1 MKKELELH
9 LFVEGKYDILF
20 YKAFLDRY
28 LRETFQFNEIFY
40 YPYAEKQAEREK
52 LVQIIKRN
60 PKSNYLICSDLD
72 AEFDETIRQ
81 QKIKMLANTFKI
93 DSEIVQHKVFAV
105 VIEIESWYL
114 AGFDKAFYQEQKIED
129 YYYKDTEQT
138 TKGVFKKIVKML
150 KIDEF
155 QWRDRLTKMYKH
167 RFCIEEA
174 KNRNESFSKFL
185 QKVAIQIKQL
195 S

>member
-1 MKKELELH
+1 MKNALELH
-9 LFVEGKYDILF
+9 LFVEGKDDILF

-28 LRETFQFNEIFY
+28 LRETFQFDDIFY
-40 YPYAEKQAEREK
+40 YPYAEKRSEREK
-52 LVQIIKRN
+52 LIQIIKRN

-72 AEFDETIRQ
+72 TEFDKTSRE
-81 QKIKMLANTFKI
+81 QKIKILANTFKI
-93 DSEIVQHKVFAV
+93 DPAILEHKVFAV

-129 YYYKDTEQT
+129 HYWEDTEKT
-138 TKGVFKKIVKML
+138 TKGVFKKILKLL
-150 KIDEF
+150 KIDDF
-155 QWRDRLTKMYKH
+155 QWKDRLTRTYKN

-174 KNRNESFSKFL
+174 KNRNESFGKFL
-185 QKVAIQIKQL
+185 KKVEIQIKQL